1 VIHSDHAGV
10 EVADFAVL
18 GLDARKDKAVEQDGE
33 ALAAGNGSDRVRSLP
48 RLGENLRALGMSGAV
63 NEAEVVRPSGRSQK
77 KRACE
82 QNQ

>member
-1 VIHSDHAGV
+1 MVHGDHAGV

-18 GLDARKDKAVEQDGE
+18 SLDARKDKAVEQDGE
-33 ALAAGNGSDRVRSLP
+33 ALAARNGSDRVRSLP
-48 RLGENLRALGMSGAV
+48 RLGEDLRALGMRGAV
-63 NEAEVVRPSGRSQK
+63 DEAEVVRPSGRSQE